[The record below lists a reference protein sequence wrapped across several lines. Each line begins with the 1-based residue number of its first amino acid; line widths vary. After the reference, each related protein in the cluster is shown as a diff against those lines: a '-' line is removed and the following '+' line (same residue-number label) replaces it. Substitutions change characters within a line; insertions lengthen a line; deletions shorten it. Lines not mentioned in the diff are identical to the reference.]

1 MATTSAH
8 HPQQQLFG
16 LAAPQHE
23 DHGVLNASLRVLVL
37 PLVCRVR
44 SARPTVD
51 IRRRDLAPFLPGRLA
66 AARGLDRHPAVA
78 HDELEIPAPTADGAV
93 ALGFGP
99 SELLATRVFAAE
111 EAPDVVFGTSAMTL
125 DEVGDDLEGHVWR
138 GQESVCI
145 SLWATDAGAVLT
157 VEHVAPLDLDNGITC
172 PLAQH
177 VDRDL
182 LGALPLMRTR
192 THLPEGFSLQDV
204 FGWFTAWRLVGP
216 RAARTDLR
224 DFRVHS
230 SERIRGRALTEAFY
244 AVLAPC
250 ATPVVAGLVAGED
263 DFRVDDEQDSGTA
276 WTWNRLD
283 VVTAPAE
290 PGAVSALRNDNRA
303 VYLNLEAL
311 SVRHDYMT
319 HAPGLV
325 LAALPVVAHRAVTE
339 HAMRQLEGLAES
351 TRTKR
356 DLAAQLDALDRGRA
370 SSIRRRLSVR
380 LASVERFADW
390 SISSQ
395 LASILLRESGAYM
408 TSLDA
413 EVAELSEEMREIVND
428 TRERRRQKVD
438 RVVNISSP
446 IAAIA
451 VLLGLYSG
459 LVSLPDLTTQ
469 TLISA
474 VPDAIGVTAV
484 LVGVGVLIGLAID
497 RVAHGRRR

>member
-1 MATTSAH
+1 
-8 HPQQQLFG
+8 
-16 LAAPQHE
+16 
-23 DHGVLNASLRVLVL
+23 
-37 PLVCRVR
+37 
-44 SARPTVD
+44 
-51 IRRRDLAPFLPGRLA
+51 
-66 AARGLDRHPAVA
+66 
-78 HDELEIPAPTADGAV
+78 
-93 ALGFGP
+93 
-99 SELLATRVFAAE
+99 
-111 EAPDVVFGTSAMTL
+111 
-125 DEVGDDLEGHVWR
+125 
-138 GQESVCI
+138 
-145 SLWATDAGAVLT
+145 
-157 VEHVAPLDLDNGITC
+157 
-172 PLAQH
+172 
-177 VDRDL
+177 
-182 LGALPLMRTR
+182 
-192 THLPEGFSLQDV
+192 
-204 FGWFTAWRLVGP
+204 
-216 RAARTDLR
+216 
-224 DFRVHS
+224 
-230 SERIRGRALTEAFY
+230 
-244 AVLAPC
+244 
-250 ATPVVAGLVAGED
+250 
-263 DFRVDDEQDSGTA
+263 
-276 WTWNRLD
+276 
-283 VVTAPAE
+283 
-290 PGAVSALRNDNRA
+290 
-303 VYLNLEAL
+303 
-311 SVRHDYMT
+311 
-319 HAPGLV
+319 
-325 LAALPVVAHRAVTE
+325 
-339 HAMRQLEGLAES
+339 MRQLEGLAES